1 MAIVTVTLLEG
12 RNQEVKE
19 RVIKGITDVLTKELD
34 PNPQHIRVRLAA
46 VITVLV
52 VKVFCNVE
60 YGRYSNKFRQA
71 GDRLKETIS
80 RCF

>member
-34 PNPQHIRVRLAA
+34 PNPQHIRVILNEVSRG
-46 VITVLV
+46 
-52 VKVFCNVE
+52 N
-60 YGRYSNKFRQA
+60 YGVGGKSI
-71 GDRLKETIS
+71 L
-80 RCF
+80 

>member
-34 PNPQHIRVRLAA
+34 PNPQRIRVILNEVSRG
-46 VITVLV
+46 
-52 VKVFCNVE
+52 N
-60 YGRYSNKFRQA
+60 YGVGGKSI
-71 GDRLKETIS
+71 L
-80 RCF
+80 

>member
-34 PNPQHIRVRLAA
+34 PNPQHIRVILNEVRRG
-46 VITVLV
+46 
-52 VKVFCNVE
+52 N
-60 YGRYSNKFRQA
+60 YGVGGKSI
-71 GDRLKETIS
+71 L
-80 RCF
+80 